1 MLLIPGK
8 CLAILRAV
16 WNFITYGFSKSPSIG
31 VRRARFQIQ
40 AKTPGHRR
48 SKKATIKIAADVDD
62 FGNNGEG
69 SA

>member
-1 MLLIPGK
+1 MLLIPGE

-16 WNFITYGFSKSPSIG
+16 WNFITFGFSKRPSIG

-40 AKTPGHRR
+40 AKRQAIGEAKGD
-48 SKKATIKIAADVDD
+48 SKIAASVEVI
-62 FGNNGEG
+62 GKNGEG